1 MLDLDSLHKIRD
13 IKIKEISSMKK
24 PKKPKFTHTSRE
36 FLKVFAFGILFLLF
50 FLIIRRSS
58 DKATMIFIFIVS
70 LLFMSVGLI
79 GSLYLYNK
87 ELKKYNKKIN
97 NWDKYKKSTIRKTE
111 AKFDDYAHQLLT
123 TGTIRTDDPYIKQA
137 LGLVPKCPTCGSTD
151 IVSVSGIR
159 RDLAQTAFGIANPT
173 ARAQFKCN
181 NCGYKW

>member
-1 MLDLDSLHKIRD
+1 MLDLDSLSKIRD
-13 IKIKEISSMKK
+13 IKIRELSSLEK
-24 PKKPKFTHTSRE
+24 PKKPKFAHIAKE
-36 FLKVFAFGILFLLF
+36 FLKVFAFGFLF
-50 FLIIRRSS
+50 FIFFFIIRKSS
-58 DKATMIFIFIVS
+58 DKVAIVFVLITS
-70 LLFMSVGLI
+70 LLFMLVGLI
-79 GSLYLYNK
+79 GSLYLYHK
-87 ELKKYNKKIN
+87 ELKKYNKKVK
-97 NWDKYKKSTIRKTE
+97 NWNKYKKSIIRKTE

-151 IVSVSGIR
+151 IVPVSGIR